1 MKLRLLAATL
11 VALTL
16 TGGTALAQD
25 TSSSKGQLSYAL
37 GFQFGNQLANSG
49 EGLDINTVIKAVQDG
64 YGKKTPSVP
73 VDQMKTAYQS
83 MMQRMEA
90 KAKAAFDKASVDNK
104 TKSDA
109 FLAQNRSKA
118 GVKVLPSG
126 VQYRILETGNGAK
139 PTMAS
144 TVDLEV
150 SPPYPLGERP
160 AKAQPAQK
168 TPSMKISQIPTPGIR
183 EVLMQMP
190 AGSKWEIVV
199 PSAFGNDPRSDMPPN
214 LAAVYE
220 VKLLSVK

>member
-11 VALTL
+11 VVLTL

-25 TSSSKGQLSYAL
+25 MSSPKGQLSYAL
-37 GFQFGNQLANSG
+37 GYQFGNQLISSG
-49 EGLDINTVIKAVQDG
+49 ESLDLNAVIKAVQDG
-64 YGKKTPSVP
+64 YAKKPPTVA

-83 MMQRMEA
+83 MMQRLDA

-104 TKSDA
+104 AKSDA
-109 FLAQNRSKA
+109 FLAQNRAKP

-126 VQYRILETGNGAK
+126 VQYRVIESGNGTK
-139 PTMAS
+139 PTMTS
-144 TVDLEV
+144 TVNLEV

-160 AKAQPAQK
+160 AQAQAPQK
-168 TPSMKISQIPTPGIR
+168 TPAMKISQIPTPGIR

-199 PSAFGNDPRSDMPPN
+199 PSAFGNDPRSEMPPN

-220 VKLLSVK
+220 VKLLDVK